1 MAGKEKGAVFY
12 LVLLVVAVVPLF
24 SFGLFNH
31 GLMTP
36 DEPRVA
42 EIGREMAVSGR
53 IAVPTLDRRPFLE
66 EPPLY
71 YGALAA
77 VFKARGVSDK
87 TARLPSAVFGLG
99 GVLALFFLGRFF
111 FSPRTAFISA
121 FILATSGEYLRVA
134 HWVVVDSG
142 LACFITWAVVFFAA
156 AYLRLDGWKRR
167 LFYTFAYLFF
177 TLAFL
182 TKGFIGIVLPALV
195 VLVFLTMD
203 RNLKELFRMRLWL
216 GALILLA
223 AVLPWFA
230 MLFREGGWDYL
241 RIFLVH
247 NHLERILG
255 GQTGHNQPFYY
266 YLTGFPAGFA
276 PWCILILPALVW
288 AFRSRKE
295 GDAKKGV
302 LLAKCWF
309 IAGFILLS
317 AASTKR
323 VLYMMP
329 LFAPASLLTAIF
341 IEETL
346 TKRALS
352 GFERFFIYLF
362 GVFLL
367 AVGVAITPFTLYAS
381 KKYGFDVS
389 ISLIGALLLFSAAA
403 VFFSWRALTVRAKEI
418 GRFWAFSCVSVFA
431 LLLFFLTCVFP
442 ILDRYKSFVP
452 FCNVVSASVPPGA
465 SLYAYKPDE
474 TLRGAIPFYT
484 GRFLQEEPDLP
495 SLMQSINN
503 DEGAFV
509 VIRDTRGRLEGELLS
524 AGKFAV
530 VYRDSIGRLV
540 LLKEID

>member
-203 RNLKELFRMRLWL
+203 RNLKELFRMRLW
-216 GALILLA
+216 
-223 AVLPWFA
+223 
-230 MLFREGGWDYL
+230 
-241 RIFLVH
+241 
-247 NHLERILG
+247 
-255 GQTGHNQPFYY
+255 
-266 YLTGFPAGFA
+266 
-276 PWCILILPALVW
+276 
-288 AFRSRKE
+288 
-295 GDAKKGV
+295 
-302 LLAKCWF
+302 
-309 IAGFILLS
+309 
-317 AASTKR
+317 
-323 VLYMMP
+323 
-329 LFAPASLLTAIF
+329 
-341 IEETL
+341 
-346 TKRALS
+346 
-352 GFERFFIYLF
+352 
-362 GVFLL
+362 
-367 AVGVAITPFTLYAS
+367 
-381 KKYGFDVS
+381 
-389 ISLIGALLLFSAAA
+389 
-403 VFFSWRALTVRAKEI
+403 
-418 GRFWAFSCVSVFA
+418 
-431 LLLFFLTCVFP
+431 
-442 ILDRYKSFVP
+442 
-452 FCNVVSASVPPGA
+452 
-465 SLYAYKPDE
+465 
-474 TLRGAIPFYT
+474 
-484 GRFLQEEPDLP
+484 
-495 SLMQSINN
+495 
-503 DEGAFV
+503 
-509 VIRDTRGRLEGELLS
+509 
-524 AGKFAV
+524 
-530 VYRDSIGRLV
+530 
-540 LLKEID
+540 